1 MLPAWCRMQRPRVR
15 PLRARGRSDVRCGAV
30 RFNVV
35 ALVGLAGAACE
46 AVPLVA
52 PSASTLS
59 VAVAERVVP
68 AGGSTMV
75 TAHVVEVA
83 GTAVHD
89 GTVVTFTS
97 TLGVMHPEEAATVRG
112 RARAVFTAGSASGIA
127 EVRAYSGGAM
137 SEAVEVTVGAA
148 AVSAV
153 RVTAQPS
160 SLPPSG
166 GSTTVVA
173 TAVDGGQNPLP
184 GVAVTFS
191 ASAGTLRPVLATTD
205 GGGNARTVLTT
216 TATAEV
222 TATAGD
228 HEPAMTTVTV
238 AEAPVITLAA
248 SPSAPVAGQ
257 AVSFEVAVEPGTE
270 TIRQVAMAFGDGKV
284 ADLGAVLQATVA
296 HAYGAAGTYTVTV
309 TATDTAGSVTT
320 TAIVVVV
327 AEAPGVPVTIA
338 ADAQEAEVGQPVT
351 FTVEVSPPEGAPA
364 VRNVTVDFGDGS
376 DESLGSLTGTGT
388 VAHIYR
394 RSGSYVASATVR
406 DAAGRR
412 RTASTGIRVVDA
424 PDPPEIEVTVTA
436 EPAAGAVGEVITFT
450 VAASG
455 GGAAVTEVVIDFG
468 DGDAAKLEPTRNRQE
483 TAHAYEKAGAFVVT
497 VTMTDTRGGRG
508 AASVVVTIQ

>member
-1 MLPAWCRMQRPRVR
+1 MRDGTI
-15 PLRARGRSDVRCGAV
+15 PLIAFTA
-30 RFNVV
+30 
-35 ALVGLAGAACE
+35 GLAGVACDS
-46 AVPLVA
+46 APLLA
-52 PSASTLS
+52 PTESTLS
-59 VAVAERVVP
+59 VVVGHAVVP
-68 AGGSTMV
+68 AGGSTTV
-75 TAHVVEVA
+75 TAHVVEAA

-89 GTVVTFTS
+89 GTVVTFTA
-97 TLGVMHPEEAATVRG
+97 TLGSLHPVEVATSRG
-112 RARAVFTAGSASGIA
+112 RATAVFTAGTASGIA

-153 RVTAQPS
+153 RVSAQPS
-160 SLPPSG
+160 SLPAGG

-173 TAVDGGQNPLP
+173 TVVDGGRNPLP
-184 GVAVTFS
+184 GVGVTFS

-228 HEPAMTTVTV
+228 HEPAVTTVTV
-238 AEAPVITLAA
+238 AAAPVVTLAA

-270 TIRQVAMAFGDGKV
+270 AIRRVAIAFGDGKV
-284 ADLGAVLQATVA
+284 ADLGAVTQATVA

-327 AEAPGVPVTIA
+327 AEAPGIPVTIA

-351 FTVEVSPPEGAPA
+351 FTVEVSPPADAPA
-364 VRNVTVDFGDGS
+364 VRNVTVAFGDGS
-376 DESLGSLTGTGT
+376 DESLGALTGTGT

-394 RSGSYVASATVR
+394 RAGSYVASATVR

-424 PDPPEIEVTVTA
+424 PDPPEIVVTVAA
-436 EPAAGAVGEVITFT
+436 EPASGAVGEVVTFT
-450 VAASG
+450 VAASS

-483 TAHAYEKAGAFVVT
+483 TAHAYEKAGAFVAT
-497 VTMTDTRGGRG
+497 VTMTASDGGRG